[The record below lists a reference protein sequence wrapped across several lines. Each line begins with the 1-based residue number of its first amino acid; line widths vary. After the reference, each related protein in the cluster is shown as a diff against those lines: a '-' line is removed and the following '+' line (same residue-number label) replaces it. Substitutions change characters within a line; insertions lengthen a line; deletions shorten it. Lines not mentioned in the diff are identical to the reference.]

1 MMRFFAH
8 AGGWDE
14 LLFFG
19 VPVIVAITAVRW
31 AEKRTKRR
39 IEQERVDAAP
49 APEPDEST
57 P

>member
-1 MMRFFAH
+1 MMRLLAH

-19 VPVIVAITAVRW
+19 VPVVIAIAAVRW

-39 IEQERVDAAP
+39 VQQERAESTAAP
-49 APEPDEST
+49 DADESAS
-57 P
+57 